1 MFARPHTAR
10 VADTITQP
18 LAIPSTASQ
27 FAPAPSLQQRA
38 EQLATTLPWEAC
50 RTLVEAA
57 APILF
62 EHPDPFAPTDP
73 QIQQIAEW
81 LTREVGA
88 LTPLSAGYV
97 QAYRPTLLGLYIIWR
112 LLLDGARARTPVAAQ
127 HQHSRRR

>member
-1 MFARPHTAR
+1 MFDRSRSRATHAITA
-10 VADTITQP
+10 P
-18 LAIPSTASQ
+18 LAVPVASQ

-50 RTLVEAA
+50 CTLVEAA
-57 APILF
+57 APVLF

-81 LTREVGA
+81 LTREIGA

-97 QAYRPTLLGLYIIWR
+97 PAYRPTLLGLYIVWR
-112 LLLDGARARTPVAAQ
+112 LLLDGAQAHTSVAAQ
-127 HQHSRRR
+127 RQHSRHR

>member
-1 MFARPHTAR
+1 MFDRSRSRATHA
-10 VADTITQP
+10 ITTP
-18 LAIPSTASQ
+18 LAIPSTTQ
-27 FAPAPSLQQRA
+27 FAPAPSLRQRA

-62 EHPDPFAPTDP
+62 EHPTPFAPTDP

-81 LTREVGA
+81 LSREVGA

-97 QAYRPTLLGLYIIWR
+97 QAYRPTLLGLYIVWC
-112 LLLDGARARTPVAAQ
+112 LLLDGAQARIAAATQ
-127 HQHSRRR
+127 RQSSRRR